1 MTAFD
6 GQPIANELYG
16 FASNTQPPGLMA
28 RPHRHNEIEL
38 NYLAKGAMSYFS
50 GGRRVEIQGGQVA
63 LFWAAIPHQLIH
75 MEEDSVLYWITIP
88 FATFLQWRL
97 PDLLVQRVIRGQFV
111 LSTTADLLQSSP
123 MLFKQWRAD
132 LAGGSPEHRR
142 IVLLEIE
149 AHIRRLA
156 IMISDDQPNEE
167 SAISIPV
174 QELSKVEQMAS
185 YIAEHYTEQ
194 IHIEDIARAVNFHPN
209 YAMSLFRKHFGLSI
223 VDYLTQYRLSSAQH
237 LLIATNATTSAIALE
252 AGFGSVSRFYT
263 AFKRAYGRSPGDYR
277 AARKRTG
284 ISRFNSRGE
293 AKWEGRP

>member
-1 MTAFD
+1 MAAFD
-6 GQPIANELYG
+6 GQSIANELYG
-16 FASNTQPPGLMA
+16 FATNTQQPGLMT

-50 GGRRVEIQGGQVA
+50 GGRRVEIHCGQVA
-63 LFWAAIPHQLIH
+63 LFWAAIPHQLIYI
-75 MEEDSVLYWITIP
+75 EEDAILHWITIP

-97 PDLLVQRVIRGQFV
+97 PDVLVQRVIRGQFV
-111 LSTTADLLQSSP
+111 LSATTGLLQSSP
-123 MLFKQWRAD
+123 MLFRQWRAD
-132 LAGGSPEHRR
+132 LAENSPEHRR

-156 IMISDDQPNEE
+156 IMLADEQPAAEPTP
-167 SAISIPV
+167 SIPV

-194 IHIEDIARAVNFHPN
+194 IRIADIARAVNFHPN

-223 VDYLTQYRLSSAQH
+223 IDYLTQYRLSSAQH
-237 LLIATNATTSAIALE
+237 LLIATNATTSSIALE

-263 AFKRAYGRSPGDYR
+263 AFKRAYGQSPGSYR
-277 AARKRTG
+277 A
-284 ISRFNSRGE
+284 SRDGAAYLKIR
-293 AKWEGRP
+293 